1 MARRGAVAGIKLSG
15 LEDVIKELQARDM
28 DVKAGLVAICD
39 AGAQVVEDEIQERAP
54 GRLAEAT
61 ARRVRDRSATKVAVD
76 VGFVRK
82 QSFIARF
89 LEFGTRPHI
98 IKVRPRKRG
107 AKKALYFNGVWRRQ
121 VNHPGAKKKPFI
133 RPGFEAAAGEATDAI
148 GRETK
153 RVLSA

>member
-15 LEDVIKELQARDM
+15 LEDVIKELRARDL
-28 DVKAGLVAICD
+28 DVKAGLVTICD
-39 AGAQVVEDEIQERAP
+39 AGAQVVEEEIRDRAP
-54 GRLAEAT
+54 GRLSDAT
-61 ARRVRDRSATKVAVD
+61 MRRVRDRSARRVAVD

-89 LEFGTRPHI
+89 LEFGTKPHI
-98 IKVRPRKRG
+98 IKVRARKRG

-121 VNHPGAKKKPFI
+121 VNHPGARKQPFI
-133 RPGFEAAAGEATDAI
+133 RPGFEAATGEATDAI

-153 RVLSA
+153 RVLRA